1 MSLDEGITSEVNA
14 SIISE
19 ISPDSAY
26 VTTKFI
32 AIIPKKP
39 HSSSSASSKAVFD
52 DDGDLVR
59 DCNEDEI
66 EFVIKHKLSTD
77 LRGVGYQVWRGALL
91 MSDYIIA
98 NVGNGFT
105 KKSVLE
111 IGAGTGLASIAL
123 SHFCSDDSY
132 IYATDLPELVDLL
145 KDNLDSNNSKN
156 IEVFPLDLKDTKDN
170 AAFQEIDIVI
180 GADVI
185 YDNDVTDGVIN
196 FLLAPMLAGGFICG
210 TKRRYTLS
218 WGITIFV
225 IIFVILMRR
234 LPDDLPWK
242 CFIDIGVVVGLS
254 WGLVF
259 ILIWWFK
266 IGMLNEWPD
275 WVVDEY
281 PNDFMTFVNY
291 RLDYAQSSTVQ
302 YLVSEK
308 RN

>member
-26 VTTKFI
+26 VRTKFI

-170 AAFQEIDIVI
+170 AAFEEIDIVI

-196 FLLAPMLAGGFICG
+196 FLQMILHKTTKKSVEFIFTIDKRYIFTIDDMETVAPSYEYFIAKLTDLDPEEAWNMNREEIPAEQIHQTFCYE
-210 TKRRYTLS
+210 RS
-218 WGITIFV
+218 
-225 IIFVILMRR
+225 
-234 LPDDLPWK
+234 PDL
-242 CFIDIGVVVGLS
+242 CL
-254 WGLVF
+254 
-259 ILIWWFK
+259 ILIK
-266 IGMLNEWPD
+266 
-275 WVVDEY
+275 
-281 PNDFMTFVNY
+281 
-291 RLDYAQSSTVQ
+291 STKKVC
-302 YLVSEK
+302 LK
-308 RN
+308 N